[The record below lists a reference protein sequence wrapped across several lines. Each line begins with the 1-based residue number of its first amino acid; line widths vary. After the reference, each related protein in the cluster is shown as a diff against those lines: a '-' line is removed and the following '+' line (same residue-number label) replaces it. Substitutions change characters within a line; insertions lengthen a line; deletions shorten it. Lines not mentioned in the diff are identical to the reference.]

1 MSPLSEI
8 NDPEETSAML
18 LQLAE
23 EKTQHSIKGFGSLFH
38 RAEVNL
44 EEKITTEQGKPP
56 VADSPSAPDPAIDDA
71 RGDINELADK
81 LRLLSAQFS
90 GK

>member
-1 MSPLSEI
+1 
-8 NDPEETSAML
+8 ML

-23 EKTQHSIKGFGSLFH
+23 EKSQHSINGFGSLFH
-38 RAEVNL
+38 RAETNL
-44 EEKITTEQGKPP
+44 EEKITTEQAKPP
-56 VADSPSAPDPAIDDA
+56 VADSPSAPDPAVDNA
-71 RGDINELADK
+71 RGEINELADK